1 MAHAQS
7 HRWPLRPSAAHV
19 RDSLLRIADRRAPA
33 QSAAGALATT
43 GRRRLR
49 QAAAP
54 GVTLA
59 LNVTTRSADVLQQR
73 ARLQAA
79 AGAPY
84 VLASHIGSQ
93 GARLVIAARAS
104 WRSQGRRGAL

>member
-1 MAHAQS
+1 M
-7 HRWPLRPSAAHV
+7 LT
-19 RDSLLRIADRRAPA
+19 RRAPA
-33 QSAAGALATT
+33 QRDVGALATT
-43 GRRRLR
+43 GRRRLK

-84 VLASHIGSQ
+84 ELASHIGSQ
-93 GARLVIAARAS
+93 GARQVSEARA
-104 WRSQGRRGAL
+104 WQWSQGGVGPT

>member
-1 MAHAQS
+1 MAVCRSPCEVHCCC
-7 HRWPLRPSAAHV
+7 
-19 RDSLLRIADRRAPA
+19 IADEARARAERR
-33 QSAAGALATT
+33 GK
-43 GRRRLR
+43 

-84 VLASHIGSQ
+84 ELASHIGSQ
-93 GARLVIAARAS
+93 GARQVSEARA
-104 WRSQGRRGAL
+104 WQWSQGGVGPT